1 MHKSQSNKKPCTFF
15 PVSFFYY
22 FFVHIKMLAGYYKKY
37 KERLQKKSRERYPDH
52 SEVQKNKTCFWL
64 GCTFSK

>member
-1 MHKSQSNKKPCTFF
+1 
-15 PVSFFYY
+15 
-22 FFVHIKMLAGYYKKY
+22 MLAGYYKKY